1 MSTIRRYD
9 SRKLYDPTASRYVS
23 LEEIAA
29 RIRAGE
35 EVEVLDNATGENV
48 TAATLM
54 QIIVEEGK
62 SGRGRLPAEVLHD
75 LVRVSGEKIS
85 TGAGQVQTTM
95 NKLMRA
101 SLDRLAPIREARRDI
116 ARLEERLRQ
125 LEGTLSKLDKLP
137 RETAAGSRVIAVARQ
152 GDKKPSALAKK
163 PAPAFDKKAA
173 SPAPR
178 RKTGAS
184 APGGRARPASRA
196 AKSS

>member
-23 LEEIAA
+23 LEEIAT

-54 QIIVEEGK
+54 QIILEEGK
-62 SGRGRLPAEVLHD
+62 SGRGRLPSEVLHD

-85 TGAGQVQTTM
+85 NGAGHVQTTM

-101 SLDRLAPIREARRDI
+101 SLDRLAPIREAKRDI

-125 LEGTLSKLDKLP
+125 LEGTLSKLDKKAPGLDKKV
-137 RETAAGSRVIAVARQ
+137 TAAF
-152 GDKKPSALAKK
+152 AKK
-163 PAPAFDKKAA
+163 AVPAVDKKASA
-173 SPAPR
+173 AR
-178 RKTGAS
+178 RKSGPT
-184 APGGRARPASRA
+184 APGRPRTTSRP

>member
-29 RIRAGE
+29 RIRGGE

-54 QIIVEEGK
+54 QIILEEGK
-62 SGRGRLPAEVLHD
+62 SGRGRLPSEVLHD

-95 NKLMRA
+95 NNLMRA
-101 SLDRLAPIREARRDI
+101 SLDRLAPIREAKRDI

-125 LEGTLSKLDKLP
+125 LEGTLSKLDKKPPVP
-137 RETAAGSRVIAVARQ
+137 RRKG
-152 GDKKPSALAKK
+152 
-163 PAPAFDKKAA
+163 
-173 SPAPR
+173 PAPR
-178 RKTGAS
+178 TGPRAGVV
-184 APGGRARPASRA
+184 ATRQVVLIADQTRPGDAGATRSPTRRRGRRGAESLR
-196 AKSS
+196 

>member
-29 RIRAGE
+29 RIRGGE

-54 QIIVEEGK
+54 QIILEEGK
-62 SGRGRLPAEVLHD
+62 SGRGRLPSEVLHD

-95 NKLMRA
+95 NNLMRA
-101 SLDRLAPIREARRDI
+101 SLDRLAPIREAKRDI

-125 LEGTLSKLDKLP
+125 LEGTLSKLDK
-137 RETAAGSRVIAVARQ
+137 
-152 GDKKPSALAKK
+152 KP
-163 PAPAFDKKAA
+163 PV
-173 SPAPR
+173 PR
-178 RKTGAS
+178 RKGSAAAQSRSAAS
-184 APGGRARPASRA
+184 APGRARPSSRP

>member
-1 MSTIRRYD
+1 VAADIRIIERFTVEGLSTEVGAMSTIRRYD

-54 QIIVEEGK
+54 QIILEEGK
-62 SGRGRLPAEVLHD
+62 SGRGRLPSEVLHD

-85 TGAGQVQTTM
+85 SGAGQVQTTM

-125 LEGTLSKLDKLP
+125 LEGTLSKLDKKPVLDKK
-137 RETAAGSRVIAVARQ
+137 TAA
-152 GDKKPSALAKK
+152 PY
-163 PAPAFDKKAA
+163 DKKAA
-173 SPAPR
+173 QPR
-178 RKTGAS
+178 KGS
-184 APGGRARPASRA
+184 GGGGRTPRA
-196 AKSS
+196 TRRSA